1 MRKTEG
7 IQLTVTDDSSFLSPY
22 STAGKPVVSSDVSD
36 FLENAAKATHPK
48 NSLRLIISG
57 DCIDEKEKIAYEDA
71 VRNTYEQ
78 KLAEERRELKRKTV
92 VSGIFALI
100 GIIALAF
107 TFLAESLGIKE
118 VWKECIDIF
127 AWVFVWEAVDLFFI
141 ERGAISLRLKR
152 YANFANA
159 EIVFK

>member
-1 MRKTEG
+1 MLKTEE

-22 STAGKPVVSSDVSD
+22 STAGKPVISPDVSD

-48 NSLRLIISG
+48 NALRLVISG
-57 DCIDEKEKIAYEDA
+57 DCIDEEEKLAYKDA
-71 VRNTYEQ
+71 IKNTYQQ
-78 KLAEERRELKRKTV
+78 KLAEERRELKRKNV
-92 VSGIFALI
+92 VAAIFAMI

-107 TFLAESLGIKE
+107 MFIAESVGIGE

-152 YANFANA
+152 YANFVNA